1 MSKKLIDNI
10 FTYDSYRY
18 VPEDLKLEWKTLY
31 NYYSTKY
38 FDKQHKIF
46 SIFPQNRIDFYN
58 EEILRIDRLLNIC
71 NKFKENIKNLQPKYN
86 IDINYSER
94 IKNELNESISKIEE
108 FLNIKNMNVNKNVSD
123 SKIPLRR
130 IKENYDGYQEKELTE
145 NKYFLLCVIVLIY
158 ILFILLLNNS
168 S

>member
-31 NYYSTKY
+31 NYYSTNY
-38 FDKQHKIF
+38 FKKQHKIF

-58 EEILRIDRLLNIC
+58 EEILRINRLLNIC
-71 NKFKENIKNLQPKYN
+71 NKFKHNIKNIQPKYN

-108 FLNIKNMNVNKNVSD
+108 FLNIKENNVKKNISKN
-123 SKIPLRR
+123 KIPLNTV
-130 IKENYDGYQEKELTE
+130 KENYENYEEKQLSE
-145 NKYFLLCVIVLIY
+145 NKYFLLCIIVLIY